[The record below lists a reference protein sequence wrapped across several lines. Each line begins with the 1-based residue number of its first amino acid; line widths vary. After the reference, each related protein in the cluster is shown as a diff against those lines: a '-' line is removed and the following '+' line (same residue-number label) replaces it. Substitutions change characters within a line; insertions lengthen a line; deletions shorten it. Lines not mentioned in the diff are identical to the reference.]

1 MLNLSTKGRYA
12 TRIMVFLAQRME
24 GAPARKQE
32 IAEAE
37 EISIDYVEQILIRL
51 KIAGLVKSHRGVKGG
66 FTLAGDPN
74 RITVADVL
82 DATEGSTDL
91 VPCLKGHCHREPHC
105 VTRPVWQQANAAM
118 IQTFAAHTIG
128 ELARQ
133 AIAIERRDS
142 VHYDI

>member
-12 TRIMVFLAQRME
+12 TRIMVFLAQRQE
-24 GAPARKQE
+24 TTPARKQE

-66 FTLAGDPN
+66 FSIAGDPD

-118 IQTFAAHTIG
+118 TKTFSSYTIG
-128 ELARQ
+128 DLARQ
-133 AIAIERRDS
+133 VAANEHRGA
-142 VHYDI
+142 VNFDI